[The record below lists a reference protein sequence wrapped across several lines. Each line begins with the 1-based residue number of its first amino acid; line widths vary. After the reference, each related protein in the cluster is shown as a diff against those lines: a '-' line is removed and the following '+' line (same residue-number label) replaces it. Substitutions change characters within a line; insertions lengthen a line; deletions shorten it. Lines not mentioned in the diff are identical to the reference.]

1 VSLSLQPA
9 LSEQEIRT
17 LHDHSLGL
25 LERVGIVFNTPKA
38 LDVLAERGCKV
49 DYDRNW
55 ASIPPQ
61 VVEWAIQQVPRV
73 VTLGARDPDR
83 TVTLDGSRPHHTTD
97 SQGTRAMDFETGEV
111 RPSTLADT
119 ENGLRF
125 ADALDRAEIINV
137 SVAANDVPAPIRNIQ
152 HFASAFTQTSKPIR
166 TSVLDPAYLPY
177 ILELATVAG
186 DGNPNPIFSTVDCT
200 ISPLMHEGRMTEACL
215 ELARRNVPIMV
226 LPMPLAGGTSPVTLA
241 GTILMHNTE
250 FLSGLVLF
258 QAANPGAPIIY
269 GTVASQLD
277 MRTGRYGG
285 SADGYAFGPALSAM
299 AHHYDLPCNINGL
312 ATASHHLDAQ
322 YGHEATAGGMLAY
335 LSGAD
340 EIFSIGLLGSA
351 QILSLDK
358 MVLDNY
364 FARQIEHMLAR
375 VPMDEAHLGVELIE
389 RVGIGGHFLSQPETR
404 DFTRR
409 EYISQWP
416 PAGKNVLDIAH
427 QEAMEILENHQPLSL
442 PEGAEKQFAAILE
455 RAKGEFLS
463 GTEN

>member
-1 VSLSLQPA
+1 MSLSLHPA
-9 LSEQEIRT
+9 LTPQEIET
-17 LHDHSLGL
+17 LHNHSLGL
-25 LERVGIVFNTPKA
+25 LERIGIVYNTPKA
-38 LDVLAERGCKV
+38 LDLLAKMGCKV

-55 ASIPPQ
+55 ASIPRE
-61 VVEWAIQQVPRV
+61 VVEWAIQQAPRIV
-73 VTLGARDPDR
+73 HLDARNPER
-83 TVTLDGSRPHHTTD
+83 AVTLDGSRPHHTTD

-111 RPSTLADT
+111 RPSRLVDT

-152 HFASAFTQTSKPIR
+152 HYASAFTQTSKPIR
-166 TSVLDPAYLPY
+166 TSVLDPEFVPY
-177 ILELATVAG
+177 IIEMATIAAG
-186 DGNPNPIFSTVDCT
+186 GGEFKPIFSTVDCT
-200 ISPLMHEGRMTEACL
+200 ISPLMHDGKMTEACI
-215 ELARRNVPIMV
+215 ELARLNVPILV
-226 LPMPLAGGTSPVTLA
+226 LPMPLAGGTAPVTLA

-258 QAANPGAPIIY
+258 QAVNPGAPVIY

-285 SADGYAFGPALSAM
+285 SADGYAFGPALSTL

-312 ATASHHLDAQ
+312 ATASYQIDAQ

-364 FARQIEHMLAR
+364 LARQIENMLAP
-375 VPMDEAHLGVELIE
+375 VLMDEAHLGVDLIE

-404 DFTRR
+404 EFTRR

-416 PAGKNVLDIAH
+416 PAGKNVTDIAH
-427 QEAMEILENHQPLSL
+427 EEARDILENYQPQPL
-442 PEGAEKQFAAILE
+442 PDGASQQIEVVME
-455 RAKGEFLS
+455 RARAAFLA
-463 GTEN
+463 

>member
-1 VSLSLQPA
+1 MSLSLQPA
-9 LSEQEIRT
+9 LSQQEIET
-17 LHDHSLGL
+17 LHNHSLGL
-25 LERVGIVFNTPKA
+25 LERVGIIYNTPKA
-38 LDVLAERGCKV
+38 LDVLAKLGCKV

-55 ASIPPQ
+55 VSIPPE
-61 VVEWAIQQVPRV
+61 VVEWAIQQAPRV
-73 VTLGARDPDR
+73 VRLDARDPQQA
-83 TVTLDGSRPHHTTD
+83 VTLDGSRPHHTTD
-97 SQGTRAMDFETGEV
+97 SQGTRAVDFETGEV
-111 RPSTLADT
+111 RPSQLTDT

-166 TSVLDPAYLPY
+166 TSVLDPEFVPY
-177 ILELATVAG
+177 IIEMATIAAG
-186 DGNPNPIFSTVDCT
+186 GEDFKPIFSTVDCT
-200 ISPLMHEGRMTEACL
+200 ISPLMHDGKMTEACI
-215 ELARRNVPIMV
+215 ELARLNVPIMV
-226 LPMPLAGGTSPVTLA
+226 LPMPLAGGTAPVTLA

-250 FLSGLVLF
+250 LLSGLVLF
-258 QAANPGAPIIY
+258 QAVNPGAPVIY

-285 SADGYAFGPALSAM
+285 SADGYIFGPALSSL

-312 ATASHHLDAQ
+312 ATASNQIDAQ

-364 FARQIEHMLAR
+364 LARQIEHMLA
-375 VPMDEAHLGVELIE
+375 PLKLDEEHLGVDIIE

-404 DFTRR
+404 DYTRR

-416 PAGKNVLDIAH
+416 PAGKNVTEIAH
-427 QEAMEILENHQPLSL
+427 QEAREILENYRPQPL
-442 PEGAEKQFAAILE
+442 PDGADDRISSVLE
-455 RAKGEFLS
+455 RAKTAFLS
-463 GTEN
+463 